1 MLSEASWIQKDKYF
15 MMSLICVNYIENL
28 DNLKAVGG
36 ILRKGNGPRVGKE
49 GGEKVVRLA

>member
-1 MLSEASWIQKDKYF
+1 MQKDKYF